1 MEVYVLILW
10 FIFNNKTMKKRFF
23 NVFVFATIAVATVSC
38 KDNKENQVKPG
49 EAQEAATA
57 SETANTYEIDTEES
71 TIEWRGTKPT
81 GEHQGTIDVQSGT
94 ISATQEEIESGNVV
108 IDMNSITVT
117 DEGIADDDRTN
128 LENHLKGTVEG
139 KETDFFNVEEFPT
152 ATFEIT
158 GVTESNGQK
167 MLQGNLTI
175 KEDTKNI
182 EFPVSTSIN
191 ENELTLESETFTID
205 RTDWKVNYGSQSV
218 FDNLGDNWISDEI
231 ELKINVK
238 ASRQ

>member
-1 MEVYVLILW
+1 
-10 FIFNNKTMKKRFF
+10 MKKQIF
-23 NVFVFATIAVATVSC
+23 NVFVIASLAVTTVGC
-38 KDNKENQVKPG
+38 KDNKENTIQPG

-57 SETANTYEIDTEES
+57 SDTASTYQINSDES

-81 GEHQGTIDVQSGT
+81 GEHRGTINIQSGT
-94 ISATQEEIESGNVV
+94 ISATQDEVESGTVT
-108 IDMNSITVT
+108 IDMNSISVT
-117 DEGIADDDRTN
+117 DEGISDEDRTN

-158 GVTESNGQK
+158 GITEKDGQK
-167 MLQGNLTI
+167 MMQGNLTL

-182 EFPVSTSIN
+182 EFPVSTSVN
-191 ENELTLESETFTID
+191 ENEVTLESETFTID

-231 ELKINVK
+231 ELKIEVK
-238 ASRQ
+238 ATKQ

>member
-1 MEVYVLILW
+1 
-10 FIFNNKTMKKRFF
+10 MKKRFF
-23 NVFVFATIAVATVSC
+23 NVFVFATLTVATGC
-38 KDNKENQVKPG
+38 KDNKENQVEPG

-57 SETANTYEIDTEES
+57 SETANTYEINTEES

-117 DEGIADDDRTN
+117 DEGIADEDRTN

-139 KETDFFNVEEFPT
+139 KETDFFNVEEYPT

-182 EFPVSTSIN
+182 EFPVSTSID

>member
-1 MEVYVLILW
+1 
-10 FIFNNKTMKKRFF
+10 MKNRIF
-23 NVFVFATIAVATVSC
+23 NVFVIASLVVTTVGC
-38 KDNKENQVKPG
+38 KDNKENTVEPV

-57 SETANTYEIDTEES
+57 SETASTYEINSEES

-81 GEHQGTIDVQSGT
+81 GEHRGTIDIQSGT
-94 ISATQEEIESGNVV
+94 ISATEEEIESGTVT
-108 IDMNSITVT
+108 IDMNSLTVT
-117 DEGIADDDRTN
+117 DEGISDEDKTN

-139 KETDFFNVEEFPT
+139 KETDFFNVEKFPT

-158 GVTESNGQK
+158 GITEKDGQK
-167 MLQGNLTI
+167 MMQGNLTL

-182 EFPVSTSIN
+182 EFPVSTSVDGN
-191 ENELTLESETFTID
+191 EVTIESETFTID

-231 ELKINVK
+231 ELKIDVK
-238 ASRQ
+238 ATKQ